1 MRRSSAMEAKRP
13 GSRLSALLRSVER
26 MALLLAAYLALRAVF
41 GPRLW
46 PLSLVEPLLPW
57 LALPSVGFVLVA
69 LAVRRWRSVAA
80 HTMIAASWLALF
92 GGTLRERPAPPEVV
106 GTRLTVVTLNAASGL
121 ARIDALEPFCR
132 ASGADVIALQELD
145 DEEALALETRL
156 LVEYPHR
163 VLHGLGVPG
172 KGVLS
177 KFPIV
182 ASDLFRLQS
191 ERPYLRVVLDVHG
204 ARVTVFDVHVPLEE
218 VLLGPFGVAEEDAA
232 ELARRALVAAPALL
246 VGDFNATSNMRVYEL
261 VAAAGLV
268 NAFAERGVGLGP
280 TFPIFMR
287 YRHLPW
293 PRCVRID
300 HLWHTAD
307 FTTLDAGVAP
317 DAGSDHRPLS
327 ATLVLRAAAER

>member
-1 MRRSSAMEAKRP
+1 
-13 GSRLSALLRSVER
+13 
-26 MALLLAAYLALRAVF
+26 MAILLAAYLVLRAVF

-57 LALPSVGFVLVA
+57 LALPSIGFVVVA
-69 LAVRRWRSVAA
+69 LAVRRWRSVVA
-80 HTMIAASWLALF
+80 HAVIAATWLALF
-92 GGTLRERPAPPEVV
+92 GGTLRERPAPAAVG
-106 GTRLTVVTLNAASGL
+106 GTRLSVVTLNAASGL
-121 ARIDALEPFCR
+121 ARIDDLEPFCR

-156 LVEYPHR
+156 LPEYPHR

-191 ERPYLRVVLDVHG
+191 ERPYLRVVLDAHG
-204 ARVTVFDVHVPLEE
+204 ERITVFDVHVPLEE
-218 VLLGPFGVAEEDAA
+218 VLLGPFGVAEDDAA
-232 ELARRALVAAPALL
+232 ELARRAFAAAPALL

-268 NAFAERGVGLGP
+268 NAFERRGVGLGP

-287 YRHLPW
+287 YRHMPW

-300 HLWHTAD
+300 HVWHTPD
-307 FTTLDAGVAP
+307 FTTLAAEIAP
-317 DAGSDHRPLS
+317 DAGSDHRPLV
-327 ATLVLRAAAER
+327 ATLSLNLATH